1 MALIDQD
8 KQYWEKNIKHP
19 NLTTKA
25 FSSVTKQGFGPR
37 VGPGRFP
44 YK

>member
-25 FSSVTKQGFGPR
+25 FSSVTRGLTLEVALAGFL
-37 VGPGRFP
+37 VND
-44 YK
+44 